1 MNKIKKV
8 ISVVLTVIMF
18 CSVFSASTTVLATEY
33 NEYIENQEYQQKLL
47 TETTQ
52 TNNGEKAG
60 IVCEVPE
67 KRDEFS
73 KTYKRAD
80 GSYTSVI
87 SQTPLHTYKN
97 GEWEE
102 IDNQL
107 KADGEVIKNVDGT
120 FEIQFPETI
129 SENEKI
135 TVKNNGESIAFSVNN
150 IDSSS
155 AVVTTPE
162 VNGKD
167 IIEEDLSKT
176 VSEITYE
183 SVDENTDVQY
193 VVSSGFVKENIIVN
207 DKSSL
212 KDTYSFDIEKGN
224 LTAVLD
230 NSNNLTFKNDKKEI
244 VFTIPAPV
252 MTDANNAVS
261 YDIDVAVEN
270 ADKSVLTLIYTPS
283 KEWLTGNDRV
293 FPVVIDPVIA
303 LPSENDV
310 IIEDT
315 VIYYTSDDLDS
326 LNTNYVNSPFGAIA
340 DVGSVEDEEFIKG
353 NVLVKFNMDVFK
365 GFKSPEIAV
374 TDVNYMGSGNVIGG
388 NILAKPINGT
398 WDSTTITYDDVYPS
412 DGSDPVITYEDKIID
427 YFTGIPL
434 NTEAE
439 EGSTV
444 YLNITEL
451 FNQWLKGERENNG
464 FALVPENSNIYGGII
479 MGGYIEATN
488 NSTTKRAYLDSYCTI
503 DYVDTT
509 GTNDSFEYLTQE
521 IGRAGTV
528 NVNTFTRAL
537 SLNRSDLSM
546 DGLRLPTGVSFNY
559 NPAINSFIDIFLG
572 MSNEL
577 NEENETII
585 MPYGNNWIPSYI
597 QFLTM
602 FIEGEYQLFTGEGT
616 LVTFNQ
622 KEESVAETTKT
633 VITFEEDETSD
644 SGYTLELIDE
654 TGDVTFENVKLTS
667 PNGTISYFSEDGFVN
682 RICETEPNSDGTY
695 DTINIVSVD
704 NGGLVIDFITDG
716 AGRIYDFVYNEDT
729 GLLTEITCLTAD
741 GTQIKAGTTDA
752 DLKIT
757 YTYDENRNL
766 TGVTYPDGKTVTYTY
781 DSNGNLIKAQNIDNY
796 NIRYTYDSL
805 GKVTGIAE
813 YANTTAGNN
822 ITLTEQSNRQVKVT
836 DAFSG
841 TETYQFGKD
850 GRLNYTFDDKGNY
863 IKSEYAVA
871 NGESVYEFNNWKIV
885 SENLLRNGSFEEL
898 ISSRTKYWSNAFER
912 VTTENAHNGN
922 YVYCISSE
930 SAITEFLEQSVAVNN
945 ISPYTLSAYV
955 KSSTP
960 ESTQGKL
967 YLKIIAK
974 NSSGDTLTKTQS
986 IETAEDWTRVSLT
999 FNPITENGIFAVSE
1013 ITACIGFENSCGTYY
1028 VDAVQLETGKG
1039 TAEYN
1044 LLENAS
1050 FNNII
1055 SGSPAKWSEATVAEK
1070 NIYGKNVNAVKL
1082 EGGLPYYTAE
1092 TDNTYTL
1099 NDNISSVTQNV
1110 KINGKKGAVYS
1121 VGGWFKG
1128 LFDDNYITPNFMPE
1142 YATINTQLTN
1152 SSAQIK
1158 VTYSYTETV
1167 TVTDETTNETT
1178 TEEQTVTENFAVDFT
1193 PHVNDWQYAIDSFA
1207 LKGDVESVDVTVIA
1221 KNIPSDSFATGIEL
1235 ALNDSAIS
1243 FEFDEETNDTTTS
1256 PDTSTNTESP
1266 VECSCENCEE
1276 YDCAC
1281 RCETEELCEC
1291 IQCKRS
1297 SNIEVIS
1304 DDEKTVTTKSYDG
1317 ANYMQSTVEYSDDK
1331 NHIIFETDTNG
1342 ISSAYTYNE
1351 NGIVSSVTDGNGKVT
1366 SYASNA
1372 MGYLTLAETNVTG
1385 LADNAVKMAINYIYD
1400 GDLLKRI
1407 IQGNVEYDYVYDEW
1421 GQLKSVLVDN
1431 IRLIHYTYGVNEKR
1445 TRITKIV
1452 FGNSSENGFTIEY
1465 SYDGAT
1471 GDVDYIE
1478 KYNYVEGEKNS
1489 IKYDYIYDN
1498 LGNLTAIKDNGTGHY
1513 ISYTDTG
1520 VIIKDGENGD
1530 TVYKLKDVT
1539 PVEDDT
1545 EETTNSTENTGT
1557 TETDENEPISITQ
1570 ETANGVKY
1578 NHNVY
1583 DSDYDTLTGKTT
1595 ENEFVGVV
1603 TVTDENGVYS
1613 YGKTIGTQSVSDW
1626 FGRNEAV
1633 TVMTKN
1639 PIDDTVTDYASVSS
1653 QYGYV
1658 TENNVTTN
1666 LISSLNNTVTGS
1678 EGTNT
1683 VNYSYTYDG
1692 NGKIT
1697 GITAVSNITGL
1708 SSASQYIYD
1717 EAGQL
1722 VKEING
1728 ADYTE
1733 YAYDSK
1739 GNISTR
1745 KVYSNNTLV
1754 STDNY
1759 TYGSETWED
1768 RLTGYNNK
1776 TITYDDIGNP
1786 TSYLGA
1792 TLTWRGRELES
1803 YTKGNIQISFSYDVD
1818 GMRYQKVVKTNG
1830 VETSRYDYVYS
1841 EGSLILI
1848 TFTADN
1854 VSDTARFI
1862 YDSYGEPRGF
1872 ILNNTAAYLYLKNAQ
1887 GDITGIVNENG
1898 EIILTCSYDAWGR
1911 VNFGSTDMA
1920 HMTLAAKLSQINP
1933 FTYRGY
1939 CYDYDIGMYYLQSRY
1954 YDPEICRFINVDS
1967 TDYLGAT
1974 GTLLSYNLF
1983 AYCENDGVNFV
1994 DKTGTSSVAFAYTT
2008 NYSTLLNKSIYA
2020 FEKNSNS
2027 ALFMNTY
2034 NRRYRKY
2041 NYSLTRIDYYTR
2053 NKKFVFYYT
2062 SNFSIVINKTRSARV
2077 LGTVMCLTV
2086 REWRAYLVARHEGLY
2101 SMYKKVIS
2109 KTIGDEAYSILLEWI
2124 ELVAESTGHPY
2135 IQCAAK
2141 MLGWIDELYPLLQK
2155 YYKTKFDKYVK
2166 NCISGRKSTDLVAIV
2181 IDAKYQNYLF
2191 TSSGF
2196 GWKTNKTITAY

>member
-1 MNKIKKV
+1 MSKLKIF

-52 TNNGEKAG
+52 TNNGEKAE

-129 SENEKI
+129 SENKKI
-135 TVKNNGESIAFSVNN
+135 TVKNSGESIAFSVNN

-162 VNGKD
+162 TDEKD

-183 SVDENTDVQY
+183 SVDKNTDVQY

-230 NSNNLTFKNDKKEI
+230 DSNNLILKNEKKEV

-326 LNTNYVNSPFGAIA
+326 LNTNYVNAPFGAIA

-654 TGDVTFENVKLTS
+654 TGDVTFENMKLTS

-741 GTQIKAGTTDA
+741 GTQIKAGTTNV

-871 NGESVYEFNNWKIV
+871 NDESVYEFNDWKIV
-885 SENLLRNGSFEEL
+885 SENLLKNGSFEDVPAL
-898 ISSRTKYWSNAFER
+898 NSTRAKYWSNAFER
-912 VTTENAHNGN
+912 VTNESAHNGDH
-922 YVYCISSE
+922 VYCISSE

-1055 SGSPAKWSEATVAEK
+1055 IGSPAKWSEATVAEK
-1070 NIYGKNVNAVKL
+1070 NIYGKNVNAVIL

-1099 NDNISSVTQNV
+1099 NDNISSVTKNV

-1128 LFDDNYITPNFMPE
+1128 IFDDNYITPNFMPE

-1221 KNIPSDSFATGIEL
+1221 KNILSDSFATGIEL

-1530 TVYKLKDVT
+1530 TIYKLKDVT

-1666 LISSLNNTVTGS
+1666 LISSVNNTVTGS

-1722 VKEING
+1722 VKEIKG
-1728 ADYTE
+1728 TDYTE

-1872 ILNNTAAYLYLKNAQ
+1872 ILNDSATYLYLKNAQ

-1933 FTYRGY
+1933 FTYHGY

-1954 YDPEICRFINVDS
+1954 YDPEICRFINADS

-1983 AYCENDGVNFV
+1983 AYCENDGVNNSDVFGCAPQKISGLYFNYSFSGSYRRLYNPSHYRLYCSIDTISV
-1994 DKTGTSSVAFAYTT
+1994 YADYKNGIIQVWNNQSNIGNIFKGGTRTFAY
-2008 NYSTLLNKSIYA
+2008 
-2020 FEKNSNS
+2020 
-2027 ALFMNTY
+2027 ALWRLAKKINEH
-2034 NRRYRKY
+2034 
-2041 NYSLTRIDYYTR
+2041 SLKGR
-2053 NKKFVFYYT
+2053 
-2062 SNFSIVINKTRSARV
+2062 
-2077 LGTVMCLTV
+2077 TVNGI
-2086 REWRAYLVARHEGLY
+2086 AYELIAHYVW
-2101 SMYKKVIS
+2101 YKKKIMRS
-2109 KTIGDEAYSILLEWI
+2109 KSEVTDCGAKSGTTGYDYNAYIFEQDKSKLTAVEKSVTNGNMTSAFNQLSPT
-2124 ELVAESTGHPY
+2124 L
-2135 IQCAAK
+2135 AK
-2141 MLGWIDELYPLLQK
+2141 LGWQK
-2155 YYKTKFDKYVK
+2155 
-2166 NCISGRKSTDLVAIV
+2166 I
-2181 IDAKYQNYLF
+2181 
-2191 TSSGF
+2191 TS
-2196 GWKTNKTITAY
+2196 

>member
-1 MNKIKKV
+1 MSKLKIF

-52 TNNGEKAG
+52 TNNGEKAE

-129 SENEKI
+129 SENKKI
-135 TVKNNGESIAFSVNN
+135 TVKNSGESIAFSVNN

-162 VNGKD
+162 TDEKD

-183 SVDENTDVQY
+183 SVDKNTDVQY
-193 VVSSGFVKENIIVN
+193 VVSSGFVKENIIVD
-207 DKSSL
+207 DKSGL

-230 NSNNLTFKNDKKEI
+230 DSNNLILKNEKKEV

-326 LNTNYVNSPFGAIA
+326 LNTNYVNAPFGAIA

-654 TGDVTFENVKLTS
+654 TGDVTFENMKLTS
-667 PNGTISYFSEDGFVN
+667 PNGTVSYFSEDGFVN

-741 GTQIKAGTTDA
+741 GTQIKAGTTNV

-871 NGESVYEFNNWKIV
+871 NDESVYEFNDWKIV
-885 SENLLRNGSFEEL
+885 SENLLKNGSFEDVPAL
-898 ISSRTKYWSNAFER
+898 NSTRAKYWSNAFER
-912 VTTENAHNGN
+912 VTNESAHNGDH
-922 YVYCISSE
+922 VYCISSE

-1055 SGSPAKWSEATVAEK
+1055 IGSPAKWSEATVAEK

-1099 NDNISSVTQNV
+1099 NDNISSVTKNV

-1128 LFDDNYITPNFMPE
+1128 IFDDNYITPNFMPE

-1221 KNIPSDSFATGIEL
+1221 KNIPDDSFATGIEL
-1235 ALNDSAIS
+1235 TLNDSAIS
-1243 FEFDEETNDTTTS
+1243 FEFDEKTNDATIS
-1256 PDTSTNTESP
+1256 PDTESDTETP
-1266 VECSCENCEE
+1266 VQCSCENCEE

-1304 DDEKTVTTKSYDG
+1304 NDEKTVTTKSYDG
-1317 ANYMQSTVEYSDDK
+1317 VNYMQSTVEYSDDK
-1331 NHIIFETDTNG
+1331 NYIISETDTNG
-1342 ISSAYTYNE
+1342 ISSEYTYNE
-1351 NGIVSSVTDGNGKVT
+1351 NGIVTSVTDGNGKVT
-1366 SYASNA
+1366 SYATNA

-1530 TVYKLKDVT
+1530 TIYKLKDVT

-1666 LISSLNNTVTGS
+1666 LISSVNNTVTGS

-1722 VKEING
+1722 VKEIKG
-1728 ADYTE
+1728 TDYTE

-1872 ILNNTAAYLYLKNAQ
+1872 ILNDSATYLYLKNAQ

-1933 FTYRGY
+1933 FTYHGY

-1954 YDPEICRFINVDS
+1954 YDPEICRFINADS

-1983 AYCENDGVNFV
+1983 AYCENDGVNNSDVFGCAPQKISGLYFNYSFSGSYRRLYNPSHYRLYCSIDTISV
-1994 DKTGTSSVAFAYTT
+1994 YADYKNGIIQVWNNQSNIGNIFKGGTRTFAY
-2008 NYSTLLNKSIYA
+2008 
-2020 FEKNSNS
+2020 
-2027 ALFMNTY
+2027 ALWRLAKKINEH
-2034 NRRYRKY
+2034 
-2041 NYSLTRIDYYTR
+2041 SLKGR
-2053 NKKFVFYYT
+2053 
-2062 SNFSIVINKTRSARV
+2062 
-2077 LGTVMCLTV
+2077 TVNGI
-2086 REWRAYLVARHEGLY
+2086 AYELIAHYVW
-2101 SMYKKVIS
+2101 YKKKIMRS
-2109 KTIGDEAYSILLEWI
+2109 KSEVTDCGAKSGTTGYDYNAYIFEQDKSKLTAVEKSVTNGNMTSAFNQLSPT
-2124 ELVAESTGHPY
+2124 L
-2135 IQCAAK
+2135 AK
-2141 MLGWIDELYPLLQK
+2141 LGWQK
-2155 YYKTKFDKYVK
+2155 
-2166 NCISGRKSTDLVAIV
+2166 I
-2181 IDAKYQNYLF
+2181 
-2191 TSSGF
+2191 TS
-2196 GWKTNKTITAY
+2196 

>member
-1 MNKIKKV
+1 MSKLKIF

-52 TNNGEKAG
+52 TNNGEKAE

-129 SENEKI
+129 SENKKI
-135 TVKNNGESIAFSVNN
+135 TVKNSGESIAFSVNN

-162 VNGKD
+162 TDEKD

-183 SVDENTDVQY
+183 SVDKNTDVQY
-193 VVSSGFVKENIIVN
+193 VVSSGFVKENIIVD
-207 DKSSL
+207 DKSGL

-230 NSNNLTFKNDKKEI
+230 DSNNLILKNEKKEV

-654 TGDVTFENVKLTS
+654 TGDVTFENMKLTS

-741 GTQIKAGTTDA
+741 GTQIKAGTTNV

-871 NGESVYEFNNWKIV
+871 NDESVYEFNDWKIV
-885 SENLLRNGSFEEL
+885 SENLLKNGSFEDVPAL
-898 ISSRTKYWSNAFER
+898 NSTRAKYWSNAFER
-912 VTTENAHNGN
+912 VTNESAHNGDH
-922 YVYCISSE
+922 VYCISSE

-1055 SGSPAKWSEATVAEK
+1055 IGSPAKWSEATVAEK

-1099 NDNISSVTQNV
+1099 NDNISSVTKNV

-1128 LFDDNYITPNFMPE
+1128 IFDDNYITPNFMPE

-1221 KNIPSDSFATGIEL
+1221 KNIPDDSFATGIEL
-1235 ALNDSAIS
+1235 TLNDSAIS
-1243 FEFDEETNDTTTS
+1243 FEFDEKTNDATIS
-1256 PDTSTNTESP
+1256 PDTESDTETP
-1266 VECSCENCEE
+1266 VQCSCENCEE

-1304 DDEKTVTTKSYDG
+1304 NDEKTVTTKSYDG
-1317 ANYMQSTVEYSDDK
+1317 VNYMQSTVEYSDDK
-1331 NHIIFETDTNG
+1331 NYIISETDTNG
-1342 ISSAYTYNE
+1342 ISSEYTYNE
-1351 NGIVSSVTDGNGKVT
+1351 NGIVTSVTDGNGKVT
-1366 SYASNA
+1366 SYATNA

-1489 IKYDYIYDN
+1489 IKYEYIYDN
-1498 LGNLTAIKDNGTGHY
+1498 FGTLTAIKDNGTGHY

-1530 TVYKLKDVT
+1530 TIYKLKDVT

-1666 LISSLNNTVTGS
+1666 LISSVNNTVTGS

-1722 VKEING
+1722 VKEIKG
-1728 ADYTE
+1728 TDYTE

-1872 ILNNTAAYLYLKNAQ
+1872 ILNDSATYLYLKNAQ

-1933 FTYRGY
+1933 FTYHGY

-1954 YDPEICRFINVDS
+1954 YDPEICRFINADS

-1983 AYCENDGVNFV
+1983 AYCENDGVNNSDVFGCAPQKISGLYFNYSFSGSYRRLYNPSHYRLYCSIDTISV
-1994 DKTGTSSVAFAYTT
+1994 YADYKNGIIQVWNNQSNIGNIFKGGTRTFAY
-2008 NYSTLLNKSIYA
+2008 
-2020 FEKNSNS
+2020 
-2027 ALFMNTY
+2027 ALWRLAKKINEH
-2034 NRRYRKY
+2034 
-2041 NYSLTRIDYYTR
+2041 SLKGR
-2053 NKKFVFYYT
+2053 
-2062 SNFSIVINKTRSARV
+2062 
-2077 LGTVMCLTV
+2077 TVNGI
-2086 REWRAYLVARHEGLY
+2086 AYELIAHYVW
-2101 SMYKKVIS
+2101 YKKKIMRS
-2109 KTIGDEAYSILLEWI
+2109 KSEVTDCGAKSGTTGYDYNAYIFEQDKSKLTAVEKSVTNGNMTSAFNQLSPT
-2124 ELVAESTGHPY
+2124 L
-2135 IQCAAK
+2135 AK
-2141 MLGWIDELYPLLQK
+2141 LGWQK
-2155 YYKTKFDKYVK
+2155 
-2166 NCISGRKSTDLVAIV
+2166 I
-2181 IDAKYQNYLF
+2181 
-2191 TSSGF
+2191 TS
-2196 GWKTNKTITAY
+2196 

>member
-1 MNKIKKV
+1 M
-8 ISVVLTVIMF
+8 
-18 CSVFSASTTVLATEY
+18 
-33 NEYIENQEYQQKLL
+33 
-47 TETTQ
+47 
-52 TNNGEKAG
+52 NGE
-60 IVCEVPE
+60 
-67 KRDEFS
+67 
-73 KTYKRAD
+73 
-80 GSYTSVI
+80 
-87 SQTPLHTYKN
+87 
-97 GEWEE
+97 
-102 IDNQL
+102 
-107 KADGEVIKNVDGT
+107 
-120 FEIQFPETI
+120 
-129 SENEKI
+129 
-135 TVKNNGESIAFSVNN
+135 
-150 IDSSS
+150 
-155 AVVTTPE
+155 
-162 VNGKD
+162 D

-230 NSNNLTFKNDKKEI
+230 NSNNLTFKNEKKEV

-303 LPSENDV
+303 LPSENNV

-488 NSTTKRAYLDSYCTI
+488 NSTTQRAYLDSYCTI

-622 KEESVAETTKT
+622 KEESVTETVDEVETTKT

-654 TGDVTFENVKLTS
+654 TGDVTFENMKLTS
-667 PNGTISYFSEDGFVN
+667 PNGTVSYFSEDGFVN
-682 RICETEPNSDGTY
+682 RICEAEPNSDGTY

-704 NGGLVIDFITDG
+704 DGGLVIDYITDG
-716 AGRIYDFVYNEDT
+716 AGRKYDFVYDEDL

-741 GTQIKAGTTDA
+741 GTQIKAGTTDVN
-752 DLKIT
+752 LKIT

-796 NIRYTYDSL
+796 NIQYTYDSL
-805 GKVTGIAE
+805 GKVTIITEKSGD
-813 YANTTAGNN
+813 TQGNF
-822 ITLTEQSNRQVKVT
+822 ITLEELNNRQVKIT
-836 DAFSG
+836 DAYAG
-841 TETYQFGKD
+841 VEIQQFGKD
-850 GRLNYTFDDKGNY
+850 GRLHYTFDNKGNFC
-863 IKSEYAVA
+863 KSGYAPA
-871 NGESVYEFNNWKIV
+871 NEDVSSVNGWRVE
-885 SENLLRNGSFEEL
+885 SENLLKNGSFDTAADNL
-898 ISSRTKYWSNAFER
+898 PTNWDNAFTIDFADITNVYDNSCKVLSTEE
-912 VTTENAHNGN
+912 TTELQSQTVDVDGGKNFTFSLYAKYNGEESLATDKLYIGITAVDEDEN
-922 YVYCISSE
+922 ETSKSVQIAPTNDFEQYSVSVSTTTETDYV
-930 SAITEFLEQSVAVNN
+930 TVEFGLKKKTGNFLVNN
-945 ISPYTLSAYV
+945 A
-955 KSSTP
+955 
-960 ESTQGKL
+960 
-967 YLKIIAK
+967 
-974 NSSGDTLTKTQS
+974 
-986 IETAEDWTRVSLT
+986 
-999 FNPITENGIFAVSE
+999 
-1013 ITACIGFENSCGTYY
+1013 
-1028 VDAVQLETGKG
+1028 QLERGNG
-1039 TAEYN
+1039 TAEFNYI
-1044 LLENAS
+1044 ENGTFCYATD
-1050 FNNII
+1050 NTPHN
-1055 SGSPAKWSEATVAEK
+1055 WSESTVAIQTLNEES
-1070 NIYGKNVNAVKL
+1070 VNAVVL
-1082 EGGLPYYTAE
+1082 NGGLPYYTQSGE
-1092 TDNTYTL
+1092 TYTL
-1099 NDNISSVTQNV
+1099 NDSVSAVTQNV
-1110 KINGKKGAVYS
+1110 KINGKKGETYS

-1128 LFDDNYITPNFMPE
+1128 IFDDNYITPNFMPE

-1221 KNIPSDSFATGIEL
+1221 KNILSDSFATGIEL

-1489 IKYDYIYDN
+1489 IKYEYIYDN
-1498 LGNLTAIKDNGTGHY
+1498 FGTLTAIKDNGTGHY

-1530 TVYKLKDVT
+1530 TIYKLKDVT

-1666 LISSLNNTVTGS
+1666 LISSVNNTVTGS

-1722 VKEING
+1722 VKEIKG
-1728 ADYTE
+1728 TDYTE

-1933 FTYRGY
+1933 FTYHGY

-1954 YDPEICRFINVDS
+1954 YDPEICRFINADS

-1983 AYCENDGVNFV
+1983 AYCENDGVNNSDVFGCAPQKISGLYFNYSFSGSYRRLYNPSHYRLYCSIDTISV
-1994 DKTGTSSVAFAYTT
+1994 YADYKNGIIQVWNNQSNIGNIFKGGTRTFAY
-2008 NYSTLLNKSIYA
+2008 
-2020 FEKNSNS
+2020 
-2027 ALFMNTY
+2027 ALWRLAKKINEH
-2034 NRRYRKY
+2034 
-2041 NYSLTRIDYYTR
+2041 SLKGR
-2053 NKKFVFYYT
+2053 
-2062 SNFSIVINKTRSARV
+2062 
-2077 LGTVMCLTV
+2077 TVNGI
-2086 REWRAYLVARHEGLY
+2086 AYELIAHYVW
-2101 SMYKKVIS
+2101 YKKKIMRS
-2109 KTIGDEAYSILLEWI
+2109 KSEVTDCGAKSGTTGYDYNAYIFEQDKSKLTAVEKSVTNGNMTSAFNQLSPT
-2124 ELVAESTGHPY
+2124 L
-2135 IQCAAK
+2135 AK
-2141 MLGWIDELYPLLQK
+2141 LGWQK
-2155 YYKTKFDKYVK
+2155 
-2166 NCISGRKSTDLVAIV
+2166 I
-2181 IDAKYQNYLF
+2181 
-2191 TSSGF
+2191 TS
-2196 GWKTNKTITAY
+2196 

>member
-1 MNKIKKV
+1 
-8 ISVVLTVIMF
+8 
-18 CSVFSASTTVLATEY
+18 
-33 NEYIENQEYQQKLL
+33 
-47 TETTQ
+47 
-52 TNNGEKAG
+52 
-60 IVCEVPE
+60 
-67 KRDEFS
+67 
-73 KTYKRAD
+73 
-80 GSYTSVI
+80 
-87 SQTPLHTYKN
+87 
-97 GEWEE
+97 
-102 IDNQL
+102 
-107 KADGEVIKNVDGT
+107 
-120 FEIQFPETI
+120 
-129 SENEKI
+129 
-135 TVKNNGESIAFSVNN
+135 
-150 IDSSS
+150 
-155 AVVTTPE
+155 
-162 VNGKD
+162 
-167 IIEEDLSKT
+167 
-176 VSEITYE
+176 
-183 SVDENTDVQY
+183 
-193 VVSSGFVKENIIVN
+193 
-207 DKSSL
+207 
-212 KDTYSFDIEKGN
+212 
-224 LTAVLD
+224 
-230 NSNNLTFKNDKKEI
+230 
-244 VFTIPAPV
+244 

-303 LPSENDV
+303 LPSENNV

-326 LNTNYVNSPFGAIA
+326 LNTNYVNAPFGAIA

-577 NEENETII
+577 NEEIETII

-644 SGYTLELIDE
+644 SGYTLELIDQ
-654 TGDVTFENVKLTS
+654 TGDVTFENMKLTS

-741 GTQIKAGTTDA
+741 GTQIKAGTTNV

-871 NGESVYEFNNWKIV
+871 NDESVYEFNDWKIV
-885 SENLLRNGSFEEL
+885 SENLLKNGSFEDVPAL
-898 ISSRTKYWSNAFER
+898 NSTRAKYWSNAFER
-912 VTTENAHNGN
+912 VTNESAHNGDH
-922 YVYCISSE
+922 VYCISSE

-1013 ITACIGFENSCGTYY
+1013 ITASIGFENSCRTYY

-1055 SGSPAKWSEATVAEK
+1055 IGSPAKWSEATVAEK

-1099 NDNISSVTQNV
+1099 NDNISSVTKNV

-1128 LFDDNYITPNFMPE
+1128 IFDDNYITPNFMPE

-1221 KNIPSDSFATGIEL
+1221 KNIPDDSFATGIEL
-1235 ALNDSAIS
+1235 TLNDSAIS
-1243 FEFDEETNDTTTS
+1243 FEFDEKTNDATIS
-1256 PDTSTNTESP
+1256 PDTESDTETP
-1266 VECSCENCEE
+1266 VQCSCENCE
-1276 YDCAC
+1276 
-1281 RCETEELCEC
+1281 
-1291 IQCKRS
+1291 
-1297 SNIEVIS
+1297 
-1304 DDEKTVTTKSYDG
+1304 
-1317 ANYMQSTVEYSDDK
+1317 
-1331 NHIIFETDTNG
+1331 
-1342 ISSAYTYNE
+1342 
-1351 NGIVSSVTDGNGKVT
+1351 
-1366 SYASNA
+1366 
-1372 MGYLTLAETNVTG
+1372 
-1385 LADNAVKMAINYIYD
+1385 
-1400 GDLLKRI
+1400 
-1407 IQGNVEYDYVYDEW
+1407 
-1421 GQLKSVLVDN
+1421 
-1431 IRLIHYTYGVNEKR
+1431 
-1445 TRITKIV
+1445 
-1452 FGNSSENGFTIEY
+1452 
-1465 SYDGAT
+1465 
-1471 GDVDYIE
+1471 
-1478 KYNYVEGEKNS
+1478 
-1489 IKYDYIYDN
+1489 
-1498 LGNLTAIKDNGTGHY
+1498 
-1513 ISYTDTG
+1513 
-1520 VIIKDGENGD
+1520 
-1530 TVYKLKDVT
+1530 
-1539 PVEDDT
+1539 
-1545 EETTNSTENTGT
+1545 
-1557 TETDENEPISITQ
+1557 
-1570 ETANGVKY
+1570 
-1578 NHNVY
+1578 
-1583 DSDYDTLTGKTT
+1583 
-1595 ENEFVGVV
+1595 
-1603 TVTDENGVYS
+1603 
-1613 YGKTIGTQSVSDW
+1613 
-1626 FGRNEAV
+1626 
-1633 TVMTKN
+1633 
-1639 PIDDTVTDYASVSS
+1639 
-1653 QYGYV
+1653 
-1658 TENNVTTN
+1658 
-1666 LISSLNNTVTGS
+1666 
-1678 EGTNT
+1678 
-1683 VNYSYTYDG
+1683 
-1692 NGKIT
+1692 
-1697 GITAVSNITGL
+1697 
-1708 SSASQYIYD
+1708 
-1717 EAGQL
+1717 
-1722 VKEING
+1722 
-1728 ADYTE
+1728 
-1733 YAYDSK
+1733 
-1739 GNISTR
+1739 
-1745 KVYSNNTLV
+1745 
-1754 STDNY
+1754 
-1759 TYGSETWED
+1759 
-1768 RLTGYNNK
+1768 
-1776 TITYDDIGNP
+1776 
-1786 TSYLGA
+1786 
-1792 TLTWRGRELES
+1792 
-1803 YTKGNIQISFSYDVD
+1803 
-1818 GMRYQKVVKTNG
+1818 
-1830 VETSRYDYVYS
+1830 
-1841 EGSLILI
+1841 
-1848 TFTADN
+1848 
-1854 VSDTARFI
+1854 
-1862 YDSYGEPRGF
+1862 
-1872 ILNNTAAYLYLKNAQ
+1872 
-1887 GDITGIVNENG
+1887 
-1898 EIILTCSYDAWGR
+1898 
-1911 VNFGSTDMA
+1911 
-1920 HMTLAAKLSQINP
+1920 
-1933 FTYRGY
+1933 
-1939 CYDYDIGMYYLQSRY
+1939 
-1954 YDPEICRFINVDS
+1954 
-1967 TDYLGAT
+1967 
-1974 GTLLSYNLF
+1974 
-1983 AYCENDGVNFV
+1983 
-1994 DKTGTSSVAFAYTT
+1994 
-2008 NYSTLLNKSIYA
+2008 
-2020 FEKNSNS
+2020 
-2027 ALFMNTY
+2027 
-2034 NRRYRKY
+2034 
-2041 NYSLTRIDYYTR
+2041 
-2053 NKKFVFYYT
+2053 
-2062 SNFSIVINKTRSARV
+2062 
-2077 LGTVMCLTV
+2077 
-2086 REWRAYLVARHEGLY
+2086 
-2101 SMYKKVIS
+2101 
-2109 KTIGDEAYSILLEWI
+2109 
-2124 ELVAESTGHPY
+2124 
-2135 IQCAAK
+2135 
-2141 MLGWIDELYPLLQK
+2141 
-2155 YYKTKFDKYVK
+2155 
-2166 NCISGRKSTDLVAIV
+2166 
-2181 IDAKYQNYLF
+2181 
-2191 TSSGF
+2191 
-2196 GWKTNKTITAY
+2196 

>member
-1 MNKIKKV
+1 MSKLKIF

-52 TNNGEKAG
+52 TNNGEKAE

-129 SENEKI
+129 SENKKI
-135 TVKNNGESIAFSVNN
+135 TVKNSGESIAFSVNN

-162 VNGKD
+162 TDEKD

-183 SVDENTDVQY
+183 SVDKNTDVQY

-230 NSNNLTFKNDKKEI
+230 DSNNLILKNEKKEV

-326 LNTNYVNSPFGAIA
+326 LNTNYVNAPFGAIA

-654 TGDVTFENVKLTS
+654 TGDVTFENMKLTS

-741 GTQIKAGTTDA
+741 GTQIKAGTTNV

-871 NGESVYEFNNWKIV
+871 NDESVYEFNDWKIV
-885 SENLLRNGSFEEL
+885 SENLLKNGSFEDVPAL
-898 ISSRTKYWSNAFER
+898 NSTRAKYWSNAFER
-912 VTTENAHNGN
+912 VTNESAHNGDH
-922 YVYCISSE
+922 VYCISSE

-1013 ITACIGFENSCGTYY
+1013 ITACIDFENSCGTYY

-1055 SGSPAKWSEATVAEK
+1055 IGSPAKWSEATVAEK

-1099 NDNISSVTQNV
+1099 NDNISSVTKNV

-1128 LFDDNYITPNFMPE
+1128 IFDDNYITPNFMPE

-1221 KNIPSDSFATGIEL
+1221 KNIPDDSFATGIEL
-1235 ALNDSAIS
+1235 TLNDSAIS
-1243 FEFDEETNDTTTS
+1243 FEFDEKTNDATIS
-1256 PDTSTNTESP
+1256 PDTESDTETP
-1266 VECSCENCEE
+1266 VQCSCENCEE

-1304 DDEKTVTTKSYDG
+1304 NDEKTVTTKSYDG
-1317 ANYMQSTVEYSDDK
+1317 VNYMQSTVEYSDDK
-1331 NHIIFETDTNG
+1331 NYIISETDTNG
-1342 ISSAYTYNE
+1342 ISSEYTYNE
-1351 NGIVSSVTDGNGKVT
+1351 NGIVTSVTDGNGKVT
-1366 SYASNA
+1366 SYATNA

-1489 IKYDYIYDN
+1489 IKYEYIYDN
-1498 LGNLTAIKDNGTGHY
+1498 FGTLTAIKDNGTGHY

-1530 TVYKLKDVT
+1530 TIYKLKDVT

-1658 TENNVTTN
+1658 TENNVTSN
-1666 LISSLNNTVTGS
+1666 LISSVNNTVTGS

-1872 ILNNTAAYLYLKNAQ
+1872 ILNDSATYLYLKNAQ

-1933 FTYRGY
+1933 FTYHGY

-1954 YDPEICRFINVDS
+1954 YDPEICRFINADS

-1983 AYCENDGVNFV
+1983 AYCENDGVNNSDVFGCAPQKISGLYFNYSFSGSYRRLYNPSHYRLYCSIDTISV
-1994 DKTGTSSVAFAYTT
+1994 YADYKNGIIQVWNNQSNIGNIFKGGTRTFAY
-2008 NYSTLLNKSIYA
+2008 
-2020 FEKNSNS
+2020 
-2027 ALFMNTY
+2027 ALWRLAKKINEH
-2034 NRRYRKY
+2034 
-2041 NYSLTRIDYYTR
+2041 SLKGR
-2053 NKKFVFYYT
+2053 
-2062 SNFSIVINKTRSARV
+2062 
-2077 LGTVMCLTV
+2077 TVNGI
-2086 REWRAYLVARHEGLY
+2086 AYELIAHYVW
-2101 SMYKKVIS
+2101 YKKKIMRS
-2109 KTIGDEAYSILLEWI
+2109 KSEVTDCGAKSGTTGYDYNAYIFEQDKSKLTAVEKSVTNGNMTSAFNQLSPT
-2124 ELVAESTGHPY
+2124 L
-2135 IQCAAK
+2135 AK
-2141 MLGWIDELYPLLQK
+2141 LGWQK
-2155 YYKTKFDKYVK
+2155 
-2166 NCISGRKSTDLVAIV
+2166 I
-2181 IDAKYQNYLF
+2181 
-2191 TSSGF
+2191 TS
-2196 GWKTNKTITAY
+2196 

>member
-1 MNKIKKV
+1 MSKLKRF
-8 ISVVLTVIMF
+8 ISVVLTVIIF

-52 TNNGEKAG
+52 TNNGEKAE

-129 SENEKI
+129 SENKKI
-135 TVKNNGESIAFSVNN
+135 TVKNSGESIAFSVNN

-162 VNGKD
+162 VNGED

-230 NSNNLTFKNDKKEI
+230 DSNNLTLKNDKKET

-261 YDIDVAVEN
+261 YDIDVTVEN
-270 ADKSVLTLIYTPS
+270 VDKSVLTLIYTPS

-315 VIYYTSDDLDS
+315 LIYYTYDDLDS
-326 LNTNYVNSPFGAIA
+326 LNTNYVNSPFGVIA
-340 DVGSVEDEEFIKG
+340 DVGSVEDEEFVKG

-374 TDVNYMGSGNVIGG
+374 TDVNYMGSGNVMGG

-479 MGGYIEATN
+479 MGGYIEVTN

-537 SLNRSDLSM
+537 SLSRSDLSM
-546 DGLRLPTGVSFNY
+546 DSLRLPTGVSFNY
-559 NPAINSFIDIFLG
+559 NLAINSFIDIFLG
-572 MSNEL
+572 MSNDL

-622 KEESVAETTKT
+622 KEESVTETVDEVETTKT

-654 TGDVTFENVKLTS
+654 TGDVTFENMKLTS
-667 PNGTISYFSEDGFVN
+667 PSGEVSYFSEDGFVN
-682 RICETEPNSDGTY
+682 RICEAEPDSDGTY
-695 DTINIVSVD
+695 DTINIVSID
-704 NGGLVIDFITDG
+704 DSGFVIDYITDG

-796 NIRYTYDSL
+796 NIQYTYDSL

-871 NGESVYEFNNWKIV
+871 NDESVYEFNDWKIV
-885 SENLLRNGSFEEL
+885 SENLLKNGSFEDVSAL
-898 ISSRTKYWSNAFER
+898 SSTRAKYWSNAFER
-912 VTTENAHNGN
+912 VTNESAHNGD

-930 SAITEFLEQSVAVNN
+930 SAITEFLEQRVAVNN

-955 KSSTP
+955 KSSMP

-967 YLKIIAK
+967 HLKIIAK
-974 NSSGDTLTKTQS
+974 NSSGDTLTQIQS

-999 FNPITENGIFAVSE
+999 FNPVTQNGTFAVSE

-1028 VDAVQLETGKG
+1028 VDAVQLETSKG

-1142 YATINTQLTN
+1142 YATINTQLTK

-1221 KNIPSDSFATGIEL
+1221 KNIPADSFATGIEL
-1235 ALNDSAIS
+1235 TLNDSAVS

-1256 PDTSTNTESP
+1256 PDTSTNTETP
-1266 VECSCENCEE
+1266 VQCSCENCEE

-1331 NHIIFETDTNG
+1331 NRIISETDTNG
-1342 ISSAYTYNE
+1342 IPSEYTYNE
-1351 NGIVSSVTDGNGKVT
+1351 NGIVTSVTDGNSKVT
-1366 SYASNA
+1366 SYATNA

-1385 LADNAVKMAINYIYD
+1385 LTDNAVKMAINYIYD
-1400 GDLLKRI
+1400 GDLLEKI
-1407 IQGNVEYDYVYDEW
+1407 IQGNVEYDYAYDEW

-1431 IRLIHYTYGVNEKR
+1431 IRLIHYTYGVSEKR

-1452 FGNSSENGFTIEY
+1452 FGSSSENGFTIEY

-1489 IKYDYIYDN
+1489 IKYEYIYDN
-1498 LGNLTAIKDNGTGHY
+1498 FGTLTAIKDNGTGHY

-1530 TVYKLKDVT
+1530 TIYKFKDVT

-1545 EETTNSTENTGT
+1545 EETTDSTDSA
-1557 TETDENEPISITQ
+1557 ETKENEPVSITE

-1578 NHNVY
+1578 THNVY
-1583 DSDYDTLTGKTT
+1583 ESNYDAVTGKTT
-1595 ENEFVGVV
+1595 EIEAVVG
-1603 TVTDENGVYS
+1603 
-1613 YGKTIGTQSVSDW
+1613 GKTIGTQSVSDW

-1658 TENNVTTN
+1658 TENNVTSN
-1666 LISSLNNTVTGS
+1666 LILSVNNTVTGS

-1983 AYCENDGVNFV
+1983 AYCENDGVNGVDPLGYYTYKSFSTSSSNNQIKSYAKALFDAKNYPYFKINYTTFYSLYNGKSQKYKRPSHTYNTTHHYYKKKMVQIIYTPYMNPKGRVVGTFLYKTVVEWKLYIQSRHMTLFTRFKQWILRNIGMSEDDYSFYLDALSDASVSSPIENIVLIYSFV
-1994 DKTGTSSVAFAYTT
+1994 DMVMDLISDYRDDLDDYILKCISNRGNNVYIMISWSLQYQTWRMTNKGFQWCRTSM
-2008 NYSTLLNKSIYA
+2008 KSIH
-2020 FEKNSNS
+2020 
-2027 ALFMNTY
+2027 
-2034 NRRYRKY
+2034 
-2041 NYSLTRIDYYTR
+2041 DYY
-2053 NKKFVFYYT
+2053 
-2062 SNFSIVINKTRSARV
+2062 
-2077 LGTVMCLTV
+2077 
-2086 REWRAYLVARHEGLY
+2086 
-2101 SMYKKVIS
+2101 
-2109 KTIGDEAYSILLEWI
+2109 
-2124 ELVAESTGHPY
+2124 
-2135 IQCAAK
+2135 
-2141 MLGWIDELYPLLQK
+2141 
-2155 YYKTKFDKYVK
+2155 
-2166 NCISGRKSTDLVAIV
+2166 
-2181 IDAKYQNYLF
+2181 
-2191 TSSGF
+2191 
-2196 GWKTNKTITAY
+2196 

>member
-1 MNKIKKV
+1 M
-8 ISVVLTVIMF
+8 
-18 CSVFSASTTVLATEY
+18 
-33 NEYIENQEYQQKLL
+33 
-47 TETTQ
+47 
-52 TNNGEKAG
+52 NGE
-60 IVCEVPE
+60 
-67 KRDEFS
+67 
-73 KTYKRAD
+73 
-80 GSYTSVI
+80 
-87 SQTPLHTYKN
+87 
-97 GEWEE
+97 
-102 IDNQL
+102 
-107 KADGEVIKNVDGT
+107 
-120 FEIQFPETI
+120 
-129 SENEKI
+129 
-135 TVKNNGESIAFSVNN
+135 
-150 IDSSS
+150 
-155 AVVTTPE
+155 
-162 VNGKD
+162 D

-230 NSNNLTFKNDKKEI
+230 DSNNLILKNEKKEV

-654 TGDVTFENVKLTS
+654 TGDVTFENMKLTS

-871 NGESVYEFNNWKIV
+871 NDESVYEFNDWKIV
-885 SENLLRNGSFEEL
+885 SENLLKNGSFEDVPAL
-898 ISSRTKYWSNAFER
+898 NSTRAKYWSNAFER
-912 VTTENAHNGN
+912 VTNESAHNGDH
-922 YVYCISSE
+922 VYCISSE

-1055 SGSPAKWSEATVAEK
+1055 IGSPAKWSEATVAEK

-1099 NDNISSVTQNV
+1099 NDNISSVTKNV

-1128 LFDDNYITPNFMPE
+1128 IFDDNYITPNFMPE

-1221 KNIPSDSFATGIEL
+1221 KNIPDDSFATGIEL
-1235 ALNDSAIS
+1235 TLNDSAIS
-1243 FEFDEETNDTTTS
+1243 FEFDEKTNDATIS
-1256 PDTSTNTESP
+1256 PDTESDTETP
-1266 VECSCENCEE
+1266 VQCSCENCEE

-1304 DDEKTVTTKSYDG
+1304 NDEKTVTTKSYDG
-1317 ANYMQSTVEYSDDK
+1317 VNYMQSTVEYSDDK
-1331 NHIIFETDTNG
+1331 NYIISETDTNG
-1342 ISSAYTYNE
+1342 ISSEYTYNE
-1351 NGIVSSVTDGNGKVT
+1351 NGIVTSVTDGNGKVT
-1366 SYASNA
+1366 SYATNA

-1530 TVYKLKDVT
+1530 TIYKLKDVT

-1633 TVMTKN
+1633 TVMTKK

-1658 TENNVTTN
+1658 TENNVTSN
-1666 LISSLNNTVTGS
+1666 LISSVNNTVTGS

-1954 YDPEICRFINVDS
+1954 YDPEICRFINADS

-1983 AYCENDGVNFV
+1983 AYCENDPV
-1994 DKTGTSSVAFAYTT
+1994 DYMDPEGTTIVLDVYPSKLF
-2008 NYSTLLNKSIYA
+2008 STLKKITKDTLQMDDNGTVTISKLYENTFFGKRQKNKWPSGTKLIRALINSKKRILIYG
-2020 FEKNSNS
+2020 
-2027 ALFMNTY
+2027 
-2034 NRRYRKY
+2034 
-2041 NYSLTRIDYYTR
+2041 YYKCTGSYCYP
-2053 NKKFVFYYT
+2053 NNFKVAVFYYKNNQLVKGSGSKVT
-2062 SNFSIVINKTRSARV
+2062 ITLCFQDNSKKNPLYIVLAHELIHAYRYINGMGINRNWICKNHKCNYDECFV
-2077 LGTVMCLTV
+2077 V
-2086 REWRAYLVARHEGLY
+2086 GL
-2101 SMYKKVIS
+2101 SHSSDSLK
-2109 KTIGDEAYSILLEWI
+2109 AYSCQFTENGIRNEHGI
-2124 ELVAESTGHPY
+2124 TKRTYYTG
-2135 IQCAAK
+2135 
-2141 MLGWIDELYPLLQK
+2141 W
-2155 YYKTKFDKYVK
+2155 
-2166 NCISGRKSTDLVAIV
+2166 
-2181 IDAKYQNYLF
+2181 
-2191 TSSGF
+2191 
-2196 GWKTNKTITAY
+2196 

>member
-1 MNKIKKV
+1 MSKLKIF

-52 TNNGEKAG
+52 TNNGEKAE

-129 SENEKI
+129 SENKKI
-135 TVKNNGESIAFSVNN
+135 TVKNSGESIAFSVNN

-162 VNGKD
+162 VNGED

-183 SVDENTDVQY
+183 SVDKNTDVQY

-207 DKSSL
+207 DKSGL

-230 NSNNLTFKNDKKEI
+230 NSNNLTFKNEKKEV

-488 NSTTKRAYLDSYCTI
+488 NSTTQRAYLDSYCTI

-654 TGDVTFENVKLTS
+654 TGDVTFENMKLTS

-741 GTQIKAGTTDA
+741 GTQIKAGTTNV

-871 NGESVYEFNNWKIV
+871 NDESVYEFNDWKIV
-885 SENLLRNGSFEEL
+885 SENLLKNGSFEDVPAL
-898 ISSRTKYWSNAFER
+898 NSTRAKYWSNAFER
-912 VTTENAHNGN
+912 VTNESAHNGDH
-922 YVYCISSE
+922 VYCISSE

-1055 SGSPAKWSEATVAEK
+1055 IGSPAKWSEATVAEK
-1070 NIYGKNVNAVKL
+1070 NIYGKNVNAVIL

-1092 TDNTYTL
+1092 TDNIYTL

-1110 KINGKKGAVYS
+1110 KINGKKGSVYS

-1221 KNIPSDSFATGIEL
+1221 KNIPDDSFATGIEL
-1235 ALNDSAIS
+1235 TLNDSAIS
-1243 FEFDEETNDTTTS
+1243 FEFDEKTNDATIS
-1256 PDTSTNTESP
+1256 PDTESDTETP
-1266 VECSCENCEE
+1266 VQCSCENCEE

-1304 DDEKTVTTKSYDG
+1304 NDEKTVTTKSYDG
-1317 ANYMQSTVEYSDDK
+1317 VNYMQSTVEYSDDK
-1331 NHIIFETDTNG
+1331 NYIISETDTNG
-1342 ISSAYTYNE
+1342 ISSEYTYNE
-1351 NGIVSSVTDGNGKVT
+1351 NGIVTSVTDGNGKVT
-1366 SYASNA
+1366 SYATNA

-1489 IKYDYIYDN
+1489 IKYEYIYDN
-1498 LGNLTAIKDNGTGHY
+1498 FGTLTAIKDNGTGHY

-1530 TVYKLKDVT
+1530 TIYKLKDVT

-1666 LISSLNNTVTGS
+1666 LISSVNNTVTGS

-1722 VKEING
+1722 VKEIKG
-1728 ADYTE
+1728 TDYTE

-1872 ILNNTAAYLYLKNAQ
+1872 ILNDSATYLYLKNAQ

-1933 FTYRGY
+1933 FTYHGY

-1954 YDPEICRFINVDS
+1954 YDPEICRFINADS

-1983 AYCENDGVNFV
+1983 AYCENDGVNNSDVFGCAPQKISGLYFNYSFSGSYRRLYNPSHYRLYCSIDTISV
-1994 DKTGTSSVAFAYTT
+1994 YADYKNGIIQVWNNQSNIGNIFKGGTRTFAY
-2008 NYSTLLNKSIYA
+2008 
-2020 FEKNSNS
+2020 
-2027 ALFMNTY
+2027 ALWRLAKKINEH
-2034 NRRYRKY
+2034 
-2041 NYSLTRIDYYTR
+2041 SLKGR
-2053 NKKFVFYYT
+2053 
-2062 SNFSIVINKTRSARV
+2062 
-2077 LGTVMCLTV
+2077 TVNGI
-2086 REWRAYLVARHEGLY
+2086 AYELIAHYVW
-2101 SMYKKVIS
+2101 YKKKIMRS
-2109 KTIGDEAYSILLEWI
+2109 KSEVTDCGAKSGTTGYDYNAYIFEQDKSKLTAVEKSVTNGNMTSAFNQLSPT
-2124 ELVAESTGHPY
+2124 L
-2135 IQCAAK
+2135 AK
-2141 MLGWIDELYPLLQK
+2141 LGWQK
-2155 YYKTKFDKYVK
+2155 
-2166 NCISGRKSTDLVAIV
+2166 I
-2181 IDAKYQNYLF
+2181 
-2191 TSSGF
+2191 TS
-2196 GWKTNKTITAY
+2196 

>member
-1 MNKIKKV
+1 MSKLKIF

-52 TNNGEKAG
+52 TNNGEKAE

-129 SENEKI
+129 SENKKI
-135 TVKNNGESIAFSVNN
+135 TVKNSGESIAFSVNN

-162 VNGKD
+162 TDEKD

-183 SVDENTDVQY
+183 SVDKNTDVQY
-193 VVSSGFVKENIIVN
+193 VVSSGFVKENIIVD
-207 DKSSL
+207 DKSGL

-230 NSNNLTFKNDKKEI
+230 DSNNLILKNEKKEV

-326 LNTNYVNSPFGAIA
+326 LNTNYVNAPFGAIA

-654 TGDVTFENVKLTS
+654 TGDVTFENMKLTS

-741 GTQIKAGTTDA
+741 GTQIKAGTTDV

-871 NGESVYEFNNWKIV
+871 NDESVYEFNDWKIV
-885 SENLLRNGSFEEL
+885 SENLLKNGSFEDVPAL
-898 ISSRTKYWSNAFER
+898 NSTRAKYWSNAFER
-912 VTTENAHNGN
+912 VTNESAHNGDH
-922 YVYCISSE
+922 VYCISSE

-1055 SGSPAKWSEATVAEK
+1055 IGSPAKWSEATVAEK

-1099 NDNISSVTQNV
+1099 NDNISSVTKNV

-1128 LFDDNYITPNFMPE
+1128 IFDDNYITPNFMPE

-1221 KNIPSDSFATGIEL
+1221 KNILSDSFATGIEL

-1243 FEFDEETNDTTTS
+1243 FEFDEKTNDATIS
-1256 PDTSTNTESP
+1256 PDTESDTETP
-1266 VECSCENCEE
+1266 VQCSCENCEE

-1304 DDEKTVTTKSYDG
+1304 NDEKTVTTKSYDG
-1317 ANYMQSTVEYSDDK
+1317 VNYMQSTVEYSDDK
-1331 NHIIFETDTNG
+1331 NYIISETDTNG
-1342 ISSAYTYNE
+1342 ISSEYTYNE
-1351 NGIVSSVTDGNGKVT
+1351 NGIVTSVTDGNGKVT
-1366 SYASNA
+1366 SYATNA

-1633 TVMTKN
+1633 TVMTKK

-1658 TENNVTTN
+1658 TENNVTSN
-1666 LISSLNNTVTGS
+1666 LISSVNNTVTGS

-1722 VKEING
+1722 VKEIKG
-1728 ADYTE
+1728 TDYTE

-1803 YTKGNIQISFSYDVD
+1803 YTKGNIQLSFSYAVD

-1920 HMTLAAKLSQINP
+1920 HMT
-1933 FTYRGY
+1933 
-1939 CYDYDIGMYYLQSRY
+1939 
-1954 YDPEICRFINVDS
+1954 
-1967 TDYLGAT
+1967 
-1974 GTLLSYNLF
+1974 
-1983 AYCENDGVNFV
+1983 
-1994 DKTGTSSVAFAYTT
+1994 
-2008 NYSTLLNKSIYA
+2008 
-2020 FEKNSNS
+2020 
-2027 ALFMNTY
+2027 
-2034 NRRYRKY
+2034 
-2041 NYSLTRIDYYTR
+2041 
-2053 NKKFVFYYT
+2053 
-2062 SNFSIVINKTRSARV
+2062 
-2077 LGTVMCLTV
+2077 
-2086 REWRAYLVARHEGLY
+2086 
-2101 SMYKKVIS
+2101 
-2109 KTIGDEAYSILLEWI
+2109 
-2124 ELVAESTGHPY
+2124 
-2135 IQCAAK
+2135 
-2141 MLGWIDELYPLLQK
+2141 
-2155 YYKTKFDKYVK
+2155 
-2166 NCISGRKSTDLVAIV
+2166 
-2181 IDAKYQNYLF
+2181 
-2191 TSSGF
+2191 
-2196 GWKTNKTITAY
+2196 